1 MSILIKLEKIEK
13 EYESFGIRTKVLK
26 GIDLIVKKGEFVSIM
41 GVSGSGKTTLMNIL
55 GCLDVPTSGKYYL
68 EGMDISDLDDDR
80 LSEIRNKYIGFVFQQ
95 FYLINYLTVLENVLV
110 PTIYSK
116 KNIKDPKTKA
126 KKLLKKVG
134 LEEKLSFKPNQLSGG
149 QQQRV
154 AIARA
159 LINDPDLILA
169 DEPTGALDSKTASEI
184 MEIFK
189 NLNREGKTI
198 IVVTHDPKVA
208 DIANRIIRIEDGK
221 IID

>member
-1 MSILIKLEKIEK
+1 MSILIKLEGIEK

-26 GIDLIVKKGEFVSIM
+26 GINLTIRKGEFVSIM
-41 GVSGSGKTTLMNIL
+41 GVSGSGKTTLMNII
-55 GCLDVPTSGKYYL
+55 GCLDTPTSGKYFF
-68 EGMDISDLDDDR
+68 EGMDVSDLDDDR
-80 LSEIRNKYIGFVFQQ
+80 LSEIRNEYIGFVFQQ
-95 FYLINYLTVLENVLV
+95 FYLINYLTVLENVIV

-116 KNIKDPKTKA
+116 NHRENPKDRA
-126 KKLLKKVG
+126 KELLEKVG
-134 LEEKLSFKPNQLSGG
+134 LKEKLSFKPNQLSGG

-184 MEIFK
+184 MDIFK
-189 NLNREGKTI
+189 ELNREGKTI
-198 IVVTHDPKVA
+198 VVVTHDPKVA
-208 DIANRIIRIEDGK
+208 SIADRIIRIEDGK